1 MRRTRSPTLE
11 ADTDVR
17 WAMRNG
23 EVRATAVTTDP
34 MWSQLWGLPTM
45 HVPDAWATATGAGV
59 TVAVTDTGVEES
71 HPDLLGQLRPDGWD
85 FVNSDNDPADDDGHG
100 THVTGT
106 IAARNGNAQGL
117 TGTAPDATVLPLKVL
132 DGTGHGNWADL
143 ADAWDLA
150 GDRGVKI
157 VNASLGGTGSIP
169 VVNDVVAAHPN
180 TLFVVAAGNDDV
192 DLDLATYTPCEVPAN
207 NVLCVGAS
215 DQYDMRAYF
224 SNYGSTGVDVYAPGV
239 DILSTWPGG
248 GYAYLDGTSM
258 ATPNV
263 AAVAALLLSNI
274 PDLSP
279 TELKAAIM
287 NTAEDKPGL
296 ESVSGGRVNANAA
309 LAAVGTDRD
318 GDGVE
323 NADDNCPT
331 RRGPASNH
339 GCPLDSDHDGV
350 YDDLDACPS
359 LSGPAYLAGCPV
371 PPKPPVRDRD
381 ADGVPDDRDACP
393 DTRAPG
399 SPFGCLPE
407 RLRMG
412 SVKAGGRAGRVTV
425 KFRAS
430 RAASIKV
437 TAERRV
443 CRRKKCSWRT
453 SQDGA
458 RGRLP
463 RHGPAAP
470 ARRSLSYQ
478 GHRHRRWRARLAHQD
493 HHRPALARPSR
504 PGRRNP
510 GQTEK
515 RVTSV
520 TDWCVAV
527 QAGSGRP
534 VPLVTARPRDA
545 NGTATAISNEACDDR
560 HGSLPCRSRAAR
572 DHRTASGGVVRRS
585 PVNEIEGGELPAR
598 GRRRA
603 NGTSAAPGAA
613 ASRASR
619 PTSASIRGKP
629 VSFRVDTPSS
639 DYRLDI
645 YRMGS
650 TAVTGAR
657 KVATVH
663 RHAAPTSR
671 PVTARQRPG

>member
-1 MRRTRSPTLE
+1 MFQSGGLVATAIGADPRYGMVRRLITLTTLTAALAVPAAAQAAGTTE
-11 ADTDVR
+11 LIVRRDPGLTAAERADLRADAGVDYQRRLRLADTEVVTVPAADASNALAELEVDPDVR

-23 EVRATAVTTDP
+23 EVGATAVITDP

-45 HVPDAWATATGAGV
+45 HVPEAWATATGAGV

-106 IAARNGNAQGL
+106 IAALNGNAVGL
-117 TGTAPDATVLPLKVL
+117 SGTAPDAKVLPLKVL

-150 GDRGVKI
+150 GDMGVKI

-192 DLDLATYTPCEVPAN
+192 DLDLATYTPCEVPSN

-215 DQYDMRAYF
+215 DQYDLRAYF

-239 DILSTWPGG
+239 DILSTWPGA

-287 NTAEDKPGL
+287 NTADDKPGL

-399 SPFGCLPE
+399 SPFGCPPE
-407 RLRMG
+407 RLRVG
-412 SVKAGGRAGRVTV
+412 SVKAGGRAARVTV
-425 KFRAS
+425 KFSAS
-430 RAASIKV
+430 RGASIKV

-443 CRRKKCSWRT
+443 CRRKKKCTWRT
-453 SQDGA
+453 AKTA
-458 RGRLP
+458 RASGSHGTVRLRLRAGRY
-463 RHGPAAP
+463 RI
-470 ARRSLSYQ
+470 
-478 GHRHRRWRARLAHQD
+478 
-493 HHRPALARPSR
+493 
-504 PGRRNP
+504 
-510 GQTEK
+510 K
-515 RVTSV
+515 
-520 TDWCVAV
+520 
-527 QAGSGRP
+527 
-534 VPLVTARPRDA
+534 VTA
-545 NGTATAISNEACDDR
+545 TDR
-560 HGSLPCRSRAAR
+560 
-572 DHRTASGGVVRRS
+572 
-585 PVNEIEGGELPAR
+585 GE
-598 GRRRA
+598 
-603 NGTSAAPGAA
+603 
-613 ASRASR
+613 RASR
-619 PTSASIRGKP
+619 TKTI
-629 VSFRVDTPSS
+629 
-639 DYRLDI
+639 
-645 YRMGS
+645 
-650 TAVTGAR
+650 
-657 KVATVH
+657 TV
-663 RHAAPTSR
+663 RR
-671 PVTARQRPG
+671 